1 MTKHGHTLAAPGD
14 FIAGEEKPNL
24 VPEVLS
30 IHGNVAEAL
39 VVKNGNLFFLSDPN
53 GTVPLAPGHGFGLY
67 YHDCRFLNGYELT
80 ISGRKPEVL
89 VRNAD
94 RGFMAT
100 LGLSNPDLDANGK
113 SLLKHSVEIRWERV
127 ASAEHL
133 ALVDTLL
140 LENLTSHLIS
150 FSLEFQFQA
159 AFEDIFAI
167 RGLFQGKRG
176 TRHPPVWENSALS
189 FRYDGADDIE
199 REIAIDFSPLPDGML
214 PNIASYRVEL
224 APRGSQQ
231 LRLSLNVS
239 TSEPQTRAA
248 RQPAGIK
255 LEESRGR
262 NGDRPERE
270 TQIQTNSLLLSRV
283 MDRSLS
289 DLRMLRCTLDG
300 GASYFAAGVPWFVAL
315 FGRDSIITALQTLAY
330 DLSIAEQT
338 IRLLAKYQGKE
349 LNLWREEEPGKIL
362 HELRVGEMAHLG
374 DIPHTPYYGTVDAT
388 PLWLVL
394 VGRHATWAGETR
406 LFEELQPQIEAALN
420 WIEQYGDA
428 DRDGYVKYACK
439 IEKGLSNQGWKD
451 SGDGI
456 VNADGSLA
464 EPPIALVEVQGY
476 VYQAKMEMAA
486 LFRRVGERERAST
499 LEEQADRL
507 RERFDRDFWVDDG
520 YYALALQ
527 QQNRQAAVLSSN
539 TGHALWSGIAQ
550 PERAGKIAERLLS
563 DEMFNGWG
571 VRTLTSSALRYNPLG
586 YHLGTVWPHD
596 NSLIA
601 AGFKRYG
608 LDREAL
614 QIMNGLIEA
623 AVHFQS
629 CRLPELFGGFAEQ
642 DYGIPVSYPV
652 ACQPQ
657 AWSAGAVPYLLTTV
671 LGLEA
676 DGFESKLRIVRPILP
691 ENVNQ
696 LEVLGLRVGQA
707 AVDLLFTRSGDH
719 VAAKVQQLEGKME
732 VILQL

>member
-1 MTKHGHTLAAPGD
+1 MTKHGQILAAPSD
-14 FIAGEEKPNL
+14 SIAGQENPNL
-24 VPEVLS
+24 VPEVHS
-30 IHGNVAEAL
+30 IKGNVAEAL
-39 VVKNGNLFFLSDPN
+39 VIKNGNLFFLSEPD

-67 YHDCRFLNGYELT
+67 YHDCRFLNGYELK

-100 LGLSNPDLDANGK
+100 LGLSNPDLDG
-113 SLLKHSVEIRWERV
+113 LPKHSVEIRWERV
-127 ASAEHL
+127 VSAEDL

-140 LENLTSHLIS
+140 LQNLTSDRIS

-159 AFEDIFAI
+159 AFEDIFVI
-167 RGLFQGKRG
+167 RGLFQGRHG

-189 FRYDGADDIE
+189 FRYDGADEIE
-199 REIAIDFSPLPDGML
+199 RETAIHFSPLPEGML
-214 PNIASYRVEL
+214 PKGANYRFEL
-224 APRGSQQ
+224 APRESQQ
-231 LRLSLNVS
+231 LRVSLAVS
-239 TSEPQTRAA
+239 ACEQQKRAA
-248 RQPAGIK
+248 HRPAEIK
-255 LEESRGR
+255 LKESRELRQGW
-262 NGDRPERE
+262 PEQN
-270 TQIQTNSLLLSRV
+270 TQIQTNSLVLSRV
-283 MDRSLS
+283 MDRSLN
-289 DLRMLRCTLDG
+289 DLRMLRCTLDE

-330 DLSIAEQT
+330 DLGIAEHT

-349 LNLWREEEPGKIL
+349 LNPRREEEPGKIL
-362 HELRVGEMAHLG
+362 HEFRVGEMAHLG
-374 DIPHTPYYGTVDAT
+374 EIPHTPYYGTVDAT

-394 VGRHATWAGETR
+394 VGRHATWSGETR
-406 LFEELQPQIEAALN
+406 LFKELRPQIEAALN
-420 WIEQYGDA
+420 WIEQYGNVDG
-428 DRDGYVKYACK
+428 DGYIKYACK
-439 IEKGLSNQGWKD
+439 IEKGLANQGWKD

-476 VYQAKMEMAA
+476 VYQAKIEMAA
-486 LFRRVGERERAST
+486 LFRRVGEEERASI
-499 LEEQADRL
+499 LEEQAERL
-507 RERFDRDFWVDDG
+507 RERFDHDFWVDDG

-527 QQNRQAAVLSSN
+527 QHNRKVAVLSSN
-539 TGHALWSGIAQ
+539 AGHALWSGIAQ
-550 PERAGKIAERLLS
+550 PERAGKIAEWLLS

-571 VRTLTSSALRYNPLG
+571 VRTLTSAALRYNPLG

-601 AGFKRYG
+601 VGFKRYG
-608 LDREAL
+608 FDREAL
-614 QIMNGLIEA
+614 KIMSGLIEA

-629 CRLPELFGGFAEQ
+629 YRLPELFGGFAQQ

-657 AWSAGAVPYLLTTV
+657 AWSAGAVPYLLTSA
-671 LGLEA
+671 LGLEG
-676 DGFESKLRIVRPILP
+676 DGFESKLRIVRPMLP

-696 LEVLGLRVGQA
+696 VEVHGLRVGQGS
-707 AVDLLFTRSGDH
+707 VDLRFTRAGDH
-719 VAAKVQQLEGKME
+719 VAAKVQQLKGKME

>member
-1 MTKHGHTLAAPGD
+1 MTKHGHTLVAPSD
-14 FIAGEEKPNL
+14 FIAGQENPNL
-24 VPEVLS
+24 VPEVHS
-30 IHGNVAEAL
+30 IKGNVAEAL
-39 VVKNGNLFFLSDPN
+39 VIKNGNLFFLSEPD

-67 YHDCRFLNGYELT
+67 YHDCRFLNGYELK

-100 LGLSNPDLDANGK
+100 LGLSNPDLGG
-113 SLLKHSVEIRWERV
+113 LPKHSVEIRWERV
-127 ASAEHL
+127 ASAEDL
-133 ALVDTLL
+133 TLVDTLL
-140 LENLTSHLIS
+140 LQNLTSDRIS

-159 AFEDIFAI
+159 AFEDIFVI
-167 RGLFQGKRG
+167 RGLFQGRHG
-176 TRHPPVWENSALS
+176 TRHSPVWENSALF
-189 FRYDGADDIE
+189 FRYAGADEIE
-199 REIAIDFSPLPDGML
+199 REIAIHFSPLPEGML
-214 PNIASYRVEL
+214 PKGANYRVEL
-224 APRGSQQ
+224 APRESQQ
-231 LRLSLNVS
+231 LRVSLAVS
-239 TSEPQTRAA
+239 ACEQQKRAA
-248 RQPAGIK
+248 HRPAEIK
-255 LEESRGR
+255 LKESRELRQGW
-262 NGDRPERE
+262 PEQN

-283 MDRSLS
+283 MDRSLN
-289 DLRMLRCTLDG
+289 DLRMLRCTLDE

-330 DLSIAEQT
+330 DLGIAEHT

-349 LNLWREEEPGKIL
+349 LNPWREEEPGKIL

-374 DIPHTPYYGTVDAT
+374 EIPHTPYYGTVDAT

-394 VGRHATWAGETR
+394 VGRHATWSGETR
-406 LFEELQPQIEAALN
+406 LFKELRPQIEAALN
-420 WIEQYGDA
+420 WIEQYGNVDG
-428 DRDGYVKYACK
+428 DGYIKYACT
-439 IEKGLSNQGWKD
+439 IEKGLANQGWKD

-476 VYQAKMEMAA
+476 VYQAKIEMAA
-486 LFRRVGERERAST
+486 LFRRVGEEQRAST
-499 LEEQADRL
+499 LEEQAERL

-527 QQNRQAAVLSSN
+527 QHNRKAAVLSSN
-539 TGHALWSGIAQ
+539 AGHALWSGIAH
-550 PERAGKIAERLLS
+550 PERAGKIVEWLLS
-563 DEMFNGWG
+563 DEMFTGWG
-571 VRTLTSSALRYNPLG
+571 VRTLTSGALRYNPLG

-608 LDREAL
+608 FDHEAL
-614 QIMNGLIEA
+614 KIMSGLIEA

-629 CRLPELFGGFAEQ
+629 YRLPELFGGFAQQ

-657 AWSAGAVPYLLTTV
+657 AWSAGAVPYLLTAA
-671 LGLEA
+671 LGLEG
-676 DGFESKLRIVRPILP
+676 DGFESKLRIVRPMLP

-696 LEVLGLRVGQA
+696 VEVRGLRVGQGL
-707 AVDLLFTRSGDH
+707 VDLLFTRSGDH

-732 VILQL
+732 VILQS